1 MDGGATPTLLVTVDL
16 LIFVPQVALE
26 FYSINVVLKFAYLI
40 QKVTLT
46 NAVLLDL
53 IGADQFI
60 LIKIRVRLL
69 NKLAM
74 ICELDIKPHA
84 LTGPK
89 RHRILIG
96 PMKFCK
102 DCG

>member
-1 MDGGATPTLLVTVDL
+1 MDGGATPTLLVAVDL

-60 LIKIRVRLL
+60 LIKIHVGLL
-69 NKLAM
+69 NELAG
-74 ICELDIKPHA
+74 IFASYKSPCIDWAKKAPDLNWTNE
-84 LTGPK
+84 
-89 RHRILIG
+89 IL
-96 PMKFCK
+96 
-102 DCG
+102 